1 LYSVSKLAEM
11 YKTTRQT
18 IYIKL
23 KEEELQPY
31 IIKSDKG
38 LRLQQEGLSVL
49 NVLMGDS
56 KVKPQENTNRQK
68 NNSKLDSSL
77 TPQNDSYI
85 DKYIQDLHGQIEALK
100 REKQELQLKYDCLVE
115 SLINSQKAI
124 ESREQKEKRT
134 IWQVLRLKK

>member
-1 LYSVSKLAEM
+1 M

>member
-1 LYSVSKLAEM
+1 MYSVSKLAEM